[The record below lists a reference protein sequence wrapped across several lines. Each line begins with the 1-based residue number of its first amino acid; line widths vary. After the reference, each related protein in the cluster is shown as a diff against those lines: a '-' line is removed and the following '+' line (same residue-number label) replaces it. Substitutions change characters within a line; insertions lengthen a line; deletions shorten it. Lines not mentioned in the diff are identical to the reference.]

1 MIECTMVQ
9 IYTLLYTTSTAQLD
23 IDIDIEMESFV
34 QYCWVQ

>member
-1 MIECTMVQ
+1 MIECTMIQ

-23 IDIDIEMESFV
+23 IGIPEMESFV